1 MSIDALM
8 SAAPAGAEGDSESL
22 AWLQELLRSAME
34 GVMAAEGNPIPKAN
48 SLARLAGLYLKTC
61 QVTELK
67 RERKQLAARVAEL
80 EEALG
85 ALEAEWR
92 ERPSAGESEAALE
105 VLPSEAGGAGRLVVR
120 ASPRSGFANEPPV
133 PSLATASGGG
143 RSPRGAHPP
152 SRAPGIR
159 RR

>member
-1 MSIDALM
+1 MSVEALVSSM
-8 SAAPAGAEGDSESL
+8 PAGTGSSPESL

-34 GVMAAEGNPIPKAN
+34 AVAAAEGNPIPKAN

-67 RERKQLAARVAEL
+67 RAQKQLEARVREL

-85 ALEAEWR
+85 VREAER
-92 ERPSAGESEAALE
+92 NERLPLPDTLAEFAIEAATDYGT
-105 VLPSEAGGAGRLVVR
+105 PSPMQTRSRSVGEPAPAGLASTAGIGTS
-120 ASPRSGFANEPPV
+120 A
-133 PSLATASGGG
+133 
-143 RSPRGAHPP
+143 RGAHPP
-152 SRAPGIR
+152 SRAPSIR